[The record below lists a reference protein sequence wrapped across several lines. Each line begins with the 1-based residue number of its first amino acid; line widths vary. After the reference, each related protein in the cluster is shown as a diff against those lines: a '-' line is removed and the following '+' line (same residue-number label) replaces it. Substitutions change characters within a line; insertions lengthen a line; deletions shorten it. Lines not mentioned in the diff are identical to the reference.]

1 MNLMQVGVDE
11 DFLVMTPISGGGF
24 VEKPMSFPGDM
35 KGGPSNVIN
44 CRCFTFNYDEDDI
57 VD

>member
-1 MNLMQVGVDE
+1 MQVGVDE

-24 VEKPMSFPGDM
+24 VEKPMQYPGDM